1 MDNEGVVRSFF
12 GSWEA
17 QDVELTAMHF
27 HDDIIYELHSV
38 TRELPYTGVTRGKA
52 AARDVLFTILKDFDY
67 LKYESHI
74 NSVEGDIVRA
84 HVAFRYVHRQSG
96 EVLDGTR
103 RLVFRI
109 KDGLII
115 RLDRYHDDRLVD
127 AFMRLTRQ
135 REAAIER
142 LNAPVP
148 ELPMAAGGESVVSV
162 ADRSGRSADVA
173 REASNG

>member
-1 MDNEGVVRSFF
+1 MDNETVVRSFF
-12 GSWEA
+12 ASWEA

-27 HDDIIYELHSV
+27 DDDIIYELHSV

-84 HVAFRYVHRQSG
+84 HVAFKYQHRQSG

-103 RLVFRI
+103 RLVFQI
-109 KDGLII
+109 KDSLIV
-115 RLDRYHDDRLVD
+115 RMDRYHDARLVD

-135 REAAIER
+135 HEAANET
-142 LNAPVP
+142 LSAPMPALP
-148 ELPMAAGGESVVSV
+148 EPTHGSPS
-162 ADRSGRSADVA
+162 
-173 REASNG
+173 